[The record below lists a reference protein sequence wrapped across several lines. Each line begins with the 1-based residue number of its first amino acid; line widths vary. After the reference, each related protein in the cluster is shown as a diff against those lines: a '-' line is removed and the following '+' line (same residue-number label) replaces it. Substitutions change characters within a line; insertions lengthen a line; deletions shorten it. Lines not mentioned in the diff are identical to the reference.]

1 MGANGMRRHAIVVG
15 LAAAGV
21 LLSVLGTGGG
31 AALAAT
37 SGTIPG
43 TLTAIPVS
51 ASYRIDQIFA
61 GADGQ
66 MWFVTTQSQLGEI
79 SASGQATLT
88 ATALPHGTI
97 PAQIAGAGPEGVW
110 TFSNTYANP
119 NANPPTAGACWIG
132 LVTPDGILHDMA
144 LPAGP
149 VRNQSTCSGAAADG
163 AGNLWISLG
172 SSSCYSD
179 PCKVAVVAE
188 MTPAGSVTQFA
199 PARPGARPGAMALG
213 SDGAMWILEGYRD
226 QNIVRYTSAGVSS
239 SIPVNSQPWASGLL
253 ALPNGMFWVQDKGGF
268 GFFDSVNSTFPP
280 GWAIVA
286 VHVDPAAQNWYLPT
300 QTGVDASGSL
310 WKAGEMAQH
319 GTGANRL
326 FRLDRALTIGRTRSF
341 PLAADGSQLLANGT
355 VAMSSTGAMWAGAL
369 SGTGVTY
376 LVRFQPLP

>member
-66 MWFVTTQSQLGEI
+66 MWFVTTRSQLGEI

-119 NANPPTAGACWIG
+119 NATRPP
-132 LVTPDGILHDMA
+132 L
-144 LPAGP
+144 
-149 VRNQSTCSGAAADG
+149 
-163 AGNLWISLG
+163 
-172 SSSCYSD
+172 
-179 PCKVAVVAE
+179 E
-188 MTPAGSVTQFA
+188 PAGSAWSRPTGSSMTWHCPPVRCEIRA
-199 PARPGARPGAMALG
+199 PARVPPPMA
-213 SDGAMWILEGYRD
+213 
-226 QNIVRYTSAGVSS
+226 
-239 SIPVNSQPWASGLL
+239 P
-253 ALPNGMFWVQDKGGF
+253 
-268 GFFDSVNSTFPP
+268 
-280 GWAIVA
+280 AI
-286 VHVDPAAQNWYLPT
+286 
-300 QTGVDASGSL
+300 SGSPL
-310 WKAGEMAQH
+310 H
-319 GTGANRL
+319 
-326 FRLDRALTIGRTRSF
+326 RAPATRIR
-341 PLAADGSQLLANGT
+341 AKSQW
-355 VAMSSTGAMWAGAL
+355 S
-369 SGTGVTY
+369 
-376 LVRFQPLP
+376 RR